1 MTVPVRIER
10 QGAVGLVALDHP
22 PVNALSRALRLALLE
37 AVEELDRDE
46 HVGVIV
52 IIGIGA
58 HFAAGADIAE
68 LAEGAQAPLLAHVLT
83 RIEGCGKPVLAAM
96 HGAALGGGAELALAC
111 HYRGATSD
119 LSFGFPEIQLGLI
132 PGAGGT
138 IRLPR
143 LVGPVAAI
151 RMITSGRRLS
161 RADAIAAGVV
171 DQALDG
177 DLALASLEW
186 ARSLLDAHAPVRR
199 TTQRT
204 LSSEA
209 ASDFAT
215 APLDLPRPLRRLPAV
230 SEAIEAVQAALTKP
244 PELALRDARE
254 RFERCRG
261 STESRALRHL
271 FFAER
276 QRPDDSAARR
286 VQRIGVVG
294 AGTMGSG
301 IALAA
306 ALGGLEVLM
315 IDPAPRAVEHA
326 MARMRNHVDESCAR
340 GRLTPMDGAAG
351 IRRVR
356 TGTSLVELADA
367 DLVVEAVVEDLS
379 VKCAVFGELSRK
391 MSPHTIL
398 ATNTSTL
405 DIDAVAMS
413 AGDRA
418 TDVVGMHFFSPAHI
432 MRVVEIIRG
441 NDTSDAA
448 TATVARVARQLGKI
462 AVVAGN
468 SFGFI
473 GNRMLYAYGREKEL
487 MLLQGVDPARIDDVL
502 ENFGMAMGP
511 NAVGD
516 LAGLDVGWQARRA
529 WSERPSDGRY
539 WRATDRLAELGRF
552 GRKTGR
558 GFYQY
563 EAGVATGARR
573 VDPDA
578 VDIIRAESERLG
590 VVPREWADE
599 EIVER
604 CVLALIREG
613 AELLQRKAA
622 RSEADIDVIWCNGYG
637 FPRERGGP
645 MFHGMTLGWRHVLR
659 RLRDFAVEPGG
670 EYWLPSV
677 WLERRAAESA

>member
-1 MTVPVRIER
+1 
-10 QGAVGLVALDHP
+10 
-22 PVNALSRALRLALLE
+22 
-37 AVEELDRDE
+37 
-46 HVGVIV
+46 
-52 IIGIGA
+52 
-58 HFAAGADIAE
+58 
-68 LAEGAQAPLLAHVLT
+68 
-83 RIEGCGKPVLAAM
+83 
-96 HGAALGGGAELALAC
+96 
-111 HYRGATSD
+111 
-119 LSFGFPEIQLGLI
+119 
-132 PGAGGT
+132 
-138 IRLPR
+138 
-143 LVGPVAAI
+143 
-151 RMITSGRRLS
+151 MITSGRRLS

-186 ARSLLDAHAPVRR
+186 ARSLLDARAPVRR

-204 LSSEA
+204 VSSEA

-230 SEAIEAVQAALTKP
+230 GEAIQAVQAALTMP

-261 STESRALRHL
+261 STESQALRHL

-340 GRLTPMDGAAG
+340 GRLTPMDGAAV
-351 IRRVR
+351 IRRVS
-356 TGTSLVELADA
+356 TGTSLVELAAA

-379 VKCAVFGELSRK
+379 VKCAVFGELSRN
-391 MSPHTIL
+391 MSLHTVL

-405 DIDAVAMS
+405 DIDAIAMS

-432 MRVVEIIRG
+432 MPVVEIIRG

-487 MLLQGVDPARIDDVL
+487 MLLQGVDPARIDGVL

-563 EAGVATGARR
+563 EAGVPTGARR
-573 VDPDA
+573 VDPEA

-613 AELLQRKAA
+613 AELLQRKVA

>member
-22 PVNALSRALRLALLE
+22 PVNALSRAVRLALLG
-37 AVEELDRDE
+37 AVEELDRDDQ
-46 HVGVIV
+46 VGVIV

-83 RIEGCGKPVLAAM
+83 RIEDCGKPVLAAM

-111 HYRGATSD
+111 HYRAATSD

-177 DLALASLEW
+177 DLGLASLEW
-186 ARSLLDAHAPVRR
+186 ARSLLDARAPVRR

-204 LSSEA
+204 VSSEA

-230 SEAIEAVQAALTKP
+230 GEAIQAVQAALTMP

-340 GRLTPMDGAAG
+340 GRLTPMDGAAV
-351 IRRVR
+351 IRRVS
-356 TGTSLVELADA
+356 TGTSLVELAAA
-367 DLVVEAVVEDLS
+367 DLVVEAVVEDLR
-379 VKCAVFGELSRK
+379 VKCAVFGELARN
-391 MSPHTIL
+391 MSPHTVL

-405 DIDAVAMS
+405 DINAIAMS

-432 MRVVEIIRG
+432 MPVVEIIRG

-487 MLLQGVDPARIDDVL
+487 MLLQGVDPARIDGVL

-563 EAGVATGARR
+563 EAGVPTGARR
-573 VDPDA
+573 VDPEA

-613 AELLQRKAA
+613 AELLQRKVA

>member
-1 MTVPVRIER
+1 
-10 QGAVGLVALDHP
+10 
-22 PVNALSRALRLALLE
+22 
-37 AVEELDRDE
+37 
-46 HVGVIV
+46 
-52 IIGIGA
+52 
-58 HFAAGADIAE
+58 
-68 LAEGAQAPLLAHVLT
+68 
-83 RIEGCGKPVLAAM
+83 
-96 HGAALGGGAELALAC
+96 
-111 HYRGATSD
+111 
-119 LSFGFPEIQLGLI
+119 
-132 PGAGGT
+132 
-138 IRLPR
+138 
-143 LVGPVAAI
+143 
-151 RMITSGRRLS
+151 
-161 RADAIAAGVV
+161 
-171 DQALDG
+171 
-177 DLALASLEW
+177 
-186 ARSLLDAHAPVRR
+186 
-199 TTQRT
+199 
-204 LSSEA
+204 
-209 ASDFAT
+209 
-215 APLDLPRPLRRLPAV
+215 
-230 SEAIEAVQAALTKP
+230 
-244 PELALRDARE
+244 
-254 RFERCRG
+254 
-261 STESRALRHL
+261 
-271 FFAER
+271 
-276 QRPDDSAARR
+276 
-286 VQRIGVVG
+286 
-294 AGTMGSG
+294 
-301 IALAA
+301 
-306 ALGGLEVLM
+306 
-315 IDPAPRAVEHA
+315 
-326 MARMRNHVDESCAR
+326 
-340 GRLTPMDGAAG
+340 
-351 IRRVR
+351 
-356 TGTSLVELADA
+356 
-367 DLVVEAVVEDLS
+367 
-379 VKCAVFGELSRK
+379 
-391 MSPHTIL
+391 
-398 ATNTSTL
+398 
-405 DIDAVAMS
+405 MS

-418 TDVVGMHFFSPAHI
+418 TEVVGMHFFSPAHI

-487 MLLQGVDPARIDDVL
+487 MLLQGVDPARIDGVL

-573 VDPDA
+573 VDPEA

-613 AELLQRKAA
+613 AELLQRKVA

-659 RLRDFAVEPGG
+659 RLRHFAVEPGG